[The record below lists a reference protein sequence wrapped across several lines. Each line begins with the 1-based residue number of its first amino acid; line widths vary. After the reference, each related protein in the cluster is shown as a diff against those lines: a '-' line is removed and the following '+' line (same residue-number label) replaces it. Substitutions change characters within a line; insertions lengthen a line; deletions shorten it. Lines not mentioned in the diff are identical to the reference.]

1 MNPICYVSYRT
12 HRIEKLTQ
20 TKNIDF
26 MKSLNELSYQVI
38 GCAMEVY
45 KNLGPGLF
53 ETVYE
58 KALIHELT
66 LAGIPVQSQVVVEVN
81 YKGMNLSEGLRLDL
95 LVDNQLVVELKSVE
109 ELKPVH
115 HKQLLTYLKLMD
127 KRLGLLI
134 NFNVADLMSGI
145 KRIAN

>member
-1 MNPICYVSYRT
+1 M
-12 HRIEKLTQ
+12 
-20 TKNIDF
+20 
-26 MKSLNELSYQVI
+26 
-38 GCAMEVY
+38 
-45 KNLGPGLF
+45 
-53 ETVYE
+53 
-58 KALIHELT
+58 
-66 LAGIPVQSQVVVEVN
+66 QSQVVVEVN

-95 LVDNQLVVELKSVE
+95 LVDNQLIVELKSVE

>member
-1 MNPICYVSYRT
+1 M
-12 HRIEKLTQ
+12 
-20 TKNIDF
+20 
-26 MKSLNELSYQVI
+26 
-38 GCAMEVY
+38 
-45 KNLGPGLF
+45 
-53 ETVYE
+53 
-58 KALIHELT
+58 
-66 LAGIPVQSQVVVEVN
+66 QSQVVVEVN

-95 LVDNQLVVELKSVE
+95 LVDNQLIVELKSVE

-145 KRIAN
+145 ERIAN